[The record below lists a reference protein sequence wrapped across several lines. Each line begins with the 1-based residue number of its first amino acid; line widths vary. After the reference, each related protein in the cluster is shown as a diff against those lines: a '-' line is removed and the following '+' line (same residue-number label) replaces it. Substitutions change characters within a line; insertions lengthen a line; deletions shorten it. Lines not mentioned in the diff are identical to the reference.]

1 MTESHALPEPH
12 PLPQPAEGRRPVF
25 DDSTGLAD
33 GNWHR
38 LHPATPLLKGGI
50 ALIAILGIVIA
61 NLRERMIDLFV
72 GAGRPGEDP
81 IDWLLREGLLPIA
94 LAVLAVLLVLF
105 VLGFYLSWRMHT
117 FRITEEVVEVKSGIV
132 FRTNRKA
139 RLDRIQGINIVR
151 PFFARLFGAAKLEV
165 NQAGQDANVQLA
177 YLRSSHADDLRRD
190 ILLLASGTRRSDEAR
205 AEASGS
211 LIDRRVQELLAPELD
226 PNAAP
231 VESVVKMH
239 PGRLAGA
246 IALSETAIVF
256 YLVIIGAIVGVV
268 ISGEFLAAFGIV
280 PVAFGMGSYLVS
292 RFTKSLRYS
301 IAGTPDGVRIGFGLL
316 STSNET
322 LPPGRVHSVQISQSL
337 LWRGLGW
344 WEIKVNRASRSSTE
358 GAAGQANTTILP
370 VGTVE
375 EVQRVLA
382 LVMPDLDQPDLV
394 VAGLT
399 SKGGDDGFVNS
410 PRRAAVLR
418 WFSWRRNGF
427 TILPRQVLLRKGAIW
442 RTLVIVPHARMQ
454 SVAVRQGPLLRSLRL
469 AAVHVHTV
477 AGPITPALGAL
488 DRDAAIGFFETV
500 ADAAVLSAA
509 QDTTHRWR
517 AAASG
522 GPAESPAQPYS
533 PGSPA

>member
-1 MTESHALPEPH
+1 VTESHALPEPVDH
-12 PLPQPAEGRRPVF
+12 QARLMF

-50 ALIAILGIVIA
+50 ALIAMLGIIIA
-61 NLRERMIDLFV
+61 NLRERLIDLFV
-72 GAGRPGEDP
+72 GSGQPGEDP
-81 IDWLLREGLLPIA
+81 IDWILNEGLLPIV
-94 LAVLAVLLVLF
+94 LGVVAVVLVLF
-105 VLGFYLSWRMHT
+105 VLGFYFSWRMHT
-117 FRITEEVVEVKSGIV
+117 FRITDEVVEVRSGIL
-132 FRTNRKA
+132 FRTNRRA

-177 YLRSSHADDLRRD
+177 YLRSTNADDLRRD
-190 ILLLASGTRRSDEAR
+190 ILLLASGTQR
-205 AEASGS
+205 AEQVRAEESGS

-231 VESVVKMH
+231 IESVVKMH

-246 IALSETAIVF
+246 IALSETAIIF
-256 YLVIIGAIVGVV
+256 YLIIIGSIIGII
-268 ISGEFLAAFGIV
+268 ISGEFVAAIGVIPAILA
-280 PVAFGMGSYLVS
+280 MGSYLIS

-301 IAGTPDGVRIGFGLL
+301 IAGTPDGVRIGYGLL

-344 WEIKVNRASRSSTE
+344 WEIKVNRASRSSTQ

-370 VGTVE
+370 VGTADDVE
-375 EVQRVLA
+375 RVLA
-382 LVMPDLDQPDLV
+382 LVMPDFDHSRGAAALS
-394 VAGLT
+394 

-427 TILPRQVLLRKGAIW
+427 AILPRQVVLRKGAIW
-442 RTLVIVPHARMQ
+442 RSLVIVPHARMQ
-454 SVAVRQGPLLRSLRL
+454 SVAVRQGPLLRRLRL
-469 AAVHVHTV
+469 AALHVHTV
-477 AGPITPALGAL
+477 AGPITPTLGAV
-488 DRDAAIGFFETV
+488 DKDQAIHFFGAV
-500 ADAAVLSAA
+500 ADAAVVSAA
-509 QDTTHRWR
+509 QDSTHRWR
-517 AAASG
+517 AGEAEAAAMPATPVSAPQA
-522 GPAESPAQPYS
+522 GPTT
-533 PGSPA
+533 